1 MARQGPRQRS
11 PSRRQPGGPSTR
23 IHRLV
28 QFALLLGASVLVV
41 NAFVGENGLV
51 DALKAG
57 RRHRV
62 LVDDVTRLRR
72 ENATLRQEA
81 RRLQEDPTAVE
92 EIAREELGL
101 IAPGELL
108 FLFTDEPRH
117 PR

>member
-1 MARQGPRQRS
+1 M
-11 PSRRQPGGPSTR
+11 
-23 IHRLV
+23 
-28 QFALLLGASVLVV
+28 
-41 NAFVGENGLV
+41 

-81 RRLQEDPTAVE
+81 RRLREDPIAVE
-92 EIAREELGL
+92 EIARGELGL